1 MATNECIVHSRKTL
15 SKFHA
20 AINQLR
26 VEKLFSNDVYREL
39 PKRCCSCNGK
49 QGLKTI
55 ELEALR
61 EISKD
66 IMLSAASTVKVR
78 FSSNANRWFL
88 TKTEEDNPD
97 EEEMDVEDLTDT
109 TDDDASQ
116 DSMSISDAENRDNQ
130 HTLSNEEI
138 IKEKFA
144 KVLETF
150 KVTTATDECIVH
162 NPKYRSKFNHAVNL
176 LRIKQ
181 FKNWTYH
188 ELPKRCCSCNGKT
201 GLNVI
206 DLNVLGGICEE
217 IESNPPIK
225 SVSVKPFHVLTFPFE
240 STTKIP
246 ERRTRIRRFI
256 GKKGQ
261 NLTMLQDKYNV
272 RIHIINRSSNKTL
285 RKNKLMTDAIPIDE
299 IKREITEKWEE
310 ASEIGFIEKEFT
322 FDHTESN
329 KRFQFLSLPF
339 ESEVS
344 LETRNDIIS
353 RFIGKKG
360 ENLRDLENNYNIR
373 IHIIKQGSSNEKY
386 FRQLIEEQEKSE
398 KQDPSNQDDL
408 YVFITKKNKSVTDV
422 IPINEVK
429 EEISKKWKEASIE
442 PPDLQGP
449 FYFLPLSFES
459 KMSIQEHYRKNGR
472 FIGKKGQNLR
482 ALQDKYNI
490 YIHIVDK
497 WSSKN
502 IRRRLAKVQGE
513 DNTDNL
519 HLLITSKNKSTT
531 DGIPI
536 DKIKQEII
544 QQWRNG
550 NKGRAGNNSKKSS
563 KSKFLSI
570 GSTELTS
577 DDRWHPKR
585 IRRGK

>member
-26 VEKLFSNDVYREL
+26 VEKLFSSDVYREL

-55 ELEALR
+55 DLEALR

-66 IMLSAASTVKVR
+66 IMLSVASTVKVR

-116 DSMSISDAENRDNQ
+116 DSMSISDAEDRDNQ
-130 HTLSNEEI
+130 HILSNEEI

-150 KVTTATDECIVH
+150 KVTTVTDECIVH

-285 RKNKLMTDAIPIDE
+285 RKKISEVENKAVKRDMSKADELYLLITAKNKLMTDAIPIDE

-429 EEISKKWKEASIE
+429 EEISPRFEFNISESGRYAI
-442 PPDLQGP
+442 P
-449 FYFLPLSFES
+449 F
-459 KMSIQEHYRKNGR
+459 
-472 FIGKKGQNLR
+472 
-482 ALQDKYNI
+482 
-490 YIHIVDK
+490 
-497 WSSKN
+497 
-502 IRRRLAKVQGE
+502 
-513 DNTDNL
+513 
-519 HLLITSKNKSTT
+519 
-531 DGIPI
+531 
-536 DKIKQEII
+536 
-544 QQWRNG
+544 
-550 NKGRAGNNSKKSS
+550 
-563 KSKFLSI
+563 
-570 GSTELTS
+570 
-577 DDRWHPKR
+577 
-585 IRRGK
+585 